1 MSRRRK
7 KTNRILGPLVLLSVA
22 AACAVGL
29 ALYVQMT
36 PQARKAPEASAAS
49 KPAEP
54 SGGVPVL
61 VPEPSFEGDRLRFE
75 SGSYTVKDGTDPKVA
90 ALNAFLQRAKLFDG
104 KVRAERVD
112 QEDGIASLHFSEG
125 FDSGTGSMDEA
136 TLIYG
141 IRATMGQFE
150 DVQSFRIF
158 SGTKQIESLGHFEV
172 GDLLTPIPPS
182 RWATPYEADEEAPT
196 GSPPPSTQG

>member
-1 MSRRRK
+1 
-7 KTNRILGPLVLLSVA
+7 
-22 AACAVGL
+22 
-29 ALYVQMT
+29 
-36 PQARKAPEASAAS
+36 
-49 KPAEP
+49 
-54 SGGVPVL
+54 
-61 VPEPSFEGDRLRFE
+61 
-75 SGSYTVKDGTDPKVA
+75 VKDGTDPKVA
-90 ALNAFLQRAKLFDG
+90 ALNTFLERAKLFDG